1 MKSVITQNQV
11 MPTGTGGWD
20 KGGGMEQRGER
31 LWEAV
36 YNPPEMVRVREVRGQ
51 NASHCWCSRELGMSL
66 EGWIWKDRGRGDDV
80 KLAYLLP

>member
-1 MKSVITQNQV
+1 
-11 MPTGTGGWD
+11 
-20 KGGGMEQRGER
+20 MEQRGER